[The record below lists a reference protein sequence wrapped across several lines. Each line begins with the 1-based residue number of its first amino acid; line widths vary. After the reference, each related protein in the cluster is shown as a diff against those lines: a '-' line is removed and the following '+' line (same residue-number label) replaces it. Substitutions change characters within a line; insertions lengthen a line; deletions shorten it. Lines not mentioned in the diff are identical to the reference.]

1 MFRTTQSFIDRLE
14 SDGLK
19 YKLLGKTH
27 GGDEAVSLVFDG
39 DEDAAELHLLC
50 IFAQN
55 GSSAALRILRAVQVA
70 EGKHLDALIALQDC
84 NARYRF
90 VKFCFP
96 GEDERSVQME
106 MDVLFLP
113 EMRPDLCA
121 DLCVKGMQLMLSIC
135 AEAVPELRQLLS

>member
-1 MFRTTQSFIDRLE
+1 MFRTTQAFIDRLE

-55 GSSAALRILRAVQVA
+55 ARCRLRRAGTSTRSSRCRTATPATA
-70 EGKHLDALIALQDC
+70 
-84 NARYRF
+84 
-90 VKFCFP
+90 
-96 GEDERSVQME
+96 S
-106 MDVLFLP
+106 
-113 EMRPDLCA
+113 
-121 DLCVKGMQLMLSIC
+121 
-135 AEAVPELRQLLS
+135 

>member
-1 MFRTTQSFIDRLE
+1 MFRTTQAFIDRLE

-50 IFAQN
+50 
-55 GSSAALRILRAVQVA
+55 ILRAVQVA

>member
-1 MFRTTQSFIDRLE
+1 MFRTTQAFIDRLE

-27 GGDEAVSLVFDG
+27 GGDEAVSLVFGG

-55 GSSAALRILRAVQVA
+55 GGSAALRILRAVQVA
-70 EGKHLDALIALQDC
+70 EGRHLDALIALQDC

-106 MDVLFLP
+106 MDVLFVQ
-113 EMRPDLCA
+113 E
-121 DLCVKGMQLMLSIC
+121 KKSF
-135 AEAVPELRQLLS
+135 

>member
-1 MFRTTQSFIDRLE
+1 MFRTTQAFIDRLE

-55 GSSAALRILRAVQVA
+55 GSSAALRILRAVQV
-70 EGKHLDALIALQDC
+70 
-84 NARYRF
+84 
-90 VKFCFP
+90 
-96 GEDERSVQME
+96 
-106 MDVLFLP
+106 VLFLP

-121 DLCVKGMQLMLSIC
+121 DLCVKGMQLMLGIC